1 MPYPRVVLATGRGAW
16 LSVIVIIML
25 IPLSN
30 IAPVI
35 VKGVSR
41 IRNAAKGQ
49 ESDHL
54 GCCANGNPISCR

>member
-1 MPYPRVVLATGRGAW
+1 MPYPRAVLATGRGAW

-35 VKGVSR
+35 VKGGFTYPER
-41 IRNAAKGQ
+41 GQ
-49 ESDHL
+49 WS
-54 GCCANGNPISCR
+54 GI